1 MYMKKIHSRDPSTNT
16 KKDYDFLDNLQNY
29 FTESKGSLPEKLQNF
44 PKYAPRQDMTNLL
57 ARYEIFKKVHEVHGS
72 VIECGVKL
80 GGGLM
85 TWAHFSSILEPVNY
99 QRQIIG
105 FDTFTGFPGISNKDK
120 KSISK
125 FAKKGGY
132 ASHAYDDLLNCVKLY
147 DSNRFIDHIP
157 KIKLVKGDAV
167 KTIPKFVK
175 DNPHLVISLLNL
187 DFDLFEP
194 TKVAIETFVPRMP
207 KGSIIVF
214 DEINNESWPGETLAV
229 FETIGINNLKI
240 QRIGFGDVISY
251 AILE

>member
-1 MYMKKIHSRDPSTNT
+1 MKKTHYRDPSTNT
-16 KKDYDFLDNLQNY
+16 KKDYDFLNELEKY
-29 FTESKGSLPEKLQNF
+29 FESSQGTLAEKLQNF
-44 PKYAPRQDMTNLL
+44 TKFTPRQDMTNLL
-57 ARYEIFKKVHEVHGS
+57 ARFEIFKKVHEVQGS
-72 VIECGVKL
+72 VIECGVRL
-80 GGGLM
+80 GGGLFS
-85 TWAHFSSILEPVNY
+85 WAHFSSILEPVNY
-99 QRQIIG
+99 QRKIIG
-105 FDTFTGFPGISNKDK
+105 FDTFTGFPSISKKDE

-132 ASHAYDDLLNCVKLY
+132 ASNAYEDLQNCVKLY
-147 DSNRFIDHIP
+147 DTNRFIEHIP
-157 KIKLVKGDAV
+157 KIQLVKGDAV

-194 TKVAIETFVPRMP
+194 TKVAIENLVPRMP

-229 FETIGINNLKI
+229 LETLGINNLRI
-240 QRIGFGDVISY
+240 QRIGFDDVKSY